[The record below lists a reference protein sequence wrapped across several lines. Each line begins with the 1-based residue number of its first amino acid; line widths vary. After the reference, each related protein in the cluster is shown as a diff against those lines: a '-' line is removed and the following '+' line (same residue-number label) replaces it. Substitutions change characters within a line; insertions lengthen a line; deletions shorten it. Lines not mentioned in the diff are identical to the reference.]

1 MLLMRRE
8 YFDAIRRGEK
18 TTTLRYWKRRMVRA
32 GSVHR
37 VPGLGRLRIESVEP
51 IAEGDLTDAHARDDG
66 LGGAA
71 ALRRALDETYDPA
84 RREGRRLYLVRFTW
98 LAPTGPGGT

>member
-1 MLLMRRE
+1 MLLMKRE
-8 YFDAIRRGEK
+8 YFDAIRRGDK

-37 VPGLGRLRIESVEP
+37 VPGLGRVRIESVEP
-51 IAEGDLTDAHARDDG
+51 VDEGDLTDAHARDDG
-66 LGGAA
+66 LPDAA
-71 ALRRALDETYDPA
+71 ALRRALGEAYGPD